1 MQIKKNC
8 ACDRG
13 VYIHVYTSLLAK
25 IILQNH
31 SSPKYVDITIIE
43 IILSIIYLPV
53 TLILPWL
60 VERALEISCTLP
72 HFGKSMV
79 YISRQKL

>member
-8 ACDRG
+8 LRQARA
-13 VYIHVYTSLLAK
+13 VYILKAPIVYTPLLAK

-31 SSPKYVDITIIE
+31 ITIFE